1 MLGRRRTGCQ
11 KKSRLHSTFV
21 VIFGGLFIPTPFH
34 QMNCFEWGLM
44 KMKIW
49 VDADACPK
57 PIKDILFRLAD
68 RKKIVVTFVANQR
81 LRLVESRFVQ
91 LIQVGS
97 GINIAD
103 DEIVN
108 KCEDGDLIIT
118 ADIPLAARVVAKGAQ
133 ALDPRGKIYDKNNI
147 GQLLDMRN
155 FMDELR
161 GRGIETGGPPS
172 FGQKDRFKFAN
183 ELDRFV
189 AQK

>member
-1 MLGRRRTGCQ
+1 
-11 KKSRLHSTFV
+11 
-21 VIFGGLFIPTPFH
+21 
-34 QMNCFEWGLM
+34 
-44 KMKIW
+44 MKIW

-57 PIKDILFRLAD
+57 PVKDILFRLAE
-68 RKKIVVTFVANQR
+68 RREIVVTFVANQR
-81 LRLVESRFVQ
+81 LRLIESPFVQ

-97 GINIAD
+97 GTNIAD

>member
-1 MLGRRRTGCQ
+1 
-11 KKSRLHSTFV
+11 
-21 VIFGGLFIPTPFH
+21 
-34 QMNCFEWGLM
+34 
-44 KMKIW
+44 MKIW

-57 PIKDILFRLAD
+57 PVKDILFRLAD

-81 LRLVESRFVQ
+81 LRLVESPFIQ
-91 LIQVGS
+91 LIQVGP

-118 ADIPLAARVVAKGAQ
+118 ADIPLAARIVAKGAQ

-172 FGQKDRFKFAN
+172 FGQKDRLKFAN

>member
-1 MLGRRRTGCQ
+1 
-11 KKSRLHSTFV
+11 
-21 VIFGGLFIPTPFH
+21 
-34 QMNCFEWGLM
+34 
-44 KMKIW
+44 MKIW

-57 PIKDILFRLAD
+57 PVKDILFRLAE
-68 RKKIVVTFVANQR
+68 RKEIVVTFVANQR
-81 LRLVESRFVQ
+81 LRLVESPFVQ

-97 GINIAD
+97 GENIAD

-161 GRGIETGGPPS
+161 GSGIETGGPPG

-189 AQK
+189 AQRG